1 MTSLA
6 GLLLVGVAL
15 ADAADDLAR
24 EIERTI
30 DDIAAQIRIQPERA
44 LAELNEQERQLE
56 TLIQIEP
63 QHPAIRELQMRL
75 DELEARLAD
84 PTDTPVISAPS
95 ADIARSLRRLRSRLK
110 EAETAWLSK
119 DEARAA
125 RILHEVRLSLCVA
138 NEARRSLRAM
148 WRYSSLR
155 NDCLCSSASWVMPT
169 MTDGHRL
176 HRISRGAAK
185 GMRASGPA
193 CGMEALERD
202 TRTRIGHFGAAGHL
216 VTASPRDWLSPVRHP
231 AS

>member
-1 MTSLA
+1 MDSGREKMRADRQQVRRCALMTSLA

-30 DDIAAQIRIQPERA
+30 DGIASQVRIQPERA
-44 LAELNEQERQLE
+44 LAELNEQQRQLD

-63 QHPAIRELQMRL
+63 EHPAVGELRMRL

-95 ADIARSLRRLRSRLK
+95 ADIDRSLRRLRSRLK

-125 RILHEVRLSLCVA
+125 RILNEVRLSLDELRRERGHEIPQGHVA
-138 NEARRSLRAM
+138 LFVLEE
-148 WRYSSLR
+148 
-155 NDCLCSSASWVMPT
+155 
-169 MTDGHRL
+169 RL
-176 HRISRGAAK
+176 LV
-185 GMRASGPA
+185 
-193 CGMEALERD
+193 LERD
-202 TRTRIGHFGAAGHL
+202 LGDA
-216 VTASPRDWLSPVRHP
+216 DDD
-231 AS
+231 

>member
-1 MTSLA
+1 MDAAREEMRADRQPVRRYALVTSLA

-44 LAELNEQERQLE
+44 LAELNEQERQLD

-63 QHPAIRELQMRL
+63 EHPAIRELRMRL

-84 PTDTPVISAPS
+84 PTDTPAISAPS
-95 ADIARSLRRLRSRLK
+95 ADIDRALRRLRSRLK

-125 RILHEVRLSLCVA
+125 RILHEVRLALDELRRERGQEIPQGYVA
-138 NEARRSLRAM
+138 LFVLEE
-148 WRYSSLR
+148 
-155 NDCLCSSASWVMPT
+155 
-169 MTDGHRL
+169 RL
-176 HRISRGAAK
+176 LV
-185 GMRASGPA
+185 
-193 CGMEALERD
+193 LERELD
-202 TRTRIGHFGAAGHL
+202 DADGN
-216 VTASPRDWLSPVRHP
+216 
-231 AS
+231 

>member
-1 MTSLA
+1 MHAAREEMRADRQQVRRYALVTSLA

-125 RILHEVRLSLCVA
+125 RILHEVRLSLDELRRERGQEIPQGYVA
-138 NEARRSLRAM
+138 LFVLEE
-148 WRYSSLR
+148 
-155 NDCLCSSASWVMPT
+155 
-169 MTDGHRL
+169 RL
-176 HRISRGAAK
+176 LV
-185 GMRASGPA
+185 
-193 CGMEALERD
+193 LERELGD
-202 TRTRIGHFGAAGHL
+202 A
-216 VTASPRDWLSPVRHP
+216 DDD
-231 AS
+231 